1 MQFAPIVNIKNV
13 FQFQFLTPEGFCSLM
28 ALIGTN
34 GQGIGTSPL
43 AMWVNAVLELT
54 MSDDERQQL
63 DLFID
68 KLYQYVE
75 EGKNIR
81 LYFLHRC
88 AIQPLVIL

>member
-1 MQFAPIVNIKNV
+1 
-13 FQFQFLTPEGFCSLM
+13 M

-43 AMWVNAVLELT
+43 ATWVNSVLELT

-68 KLYQYVE
+68 KLYEYVE
-75 EGKNIR
+75 EGE
-81 LYFLHRC
+81 
-88 AIQPLVIL
+88 ILLSFFMTSVFYG